1 MSKAYDPTEEST
13 RDRIYSGITVVTD
26 DDIANLMS
34 CGGMAAH
41 PPGYECAFEDPPMYA
56 WHCQYC
62 PEGVGWTEDEPC
74 TVCGLYLDQQPGGS
88 SSFYASYYN
97 TGSDDCDWICSMC
110 ANHNWNW
117 RMQCN
122 RCHTC
127 RQDEAAAVK
136 PSNTCQ
142 PSSLLPS
149 TGLPALF
156 SVSPRARVGTIV
168 KHRLKKRLS
177 THPAGVFKDHDWV
190 CTSCGNINWDW
201 RMQCHQCRCAKP
213 VVCERGMASYTQ

>member
-34 CGGMAAH
+34 CGGMAH

-74 TVCGLYLDQQPGGS
+74 TVCGLYLDQQPGGF
-88 SSFYASYYN
+88 SFFPSYYN
-97 TGSDDCDWICSMC
+97 TGSDDSDWMCSMC
-110 ANHNWNW
+110 ANHNGNW

-122 RCHTC
+122 RCHTINR
-127 RQDEAAAVK
+127 RQTE
-136 PSNTCQ
+136 
-142 PSSLLPS
+142 
-149 TGLPALF
+149 
-156 SVSPRARVGTIV
+156 
-168 KHRLKKRLS
+168 H
-177 THPAGVFKDHDWV
+177 H
-190 CTSCGNINWDW
+190 
-201 RMQCHQCRCAKP
+201 
-213 VVCERGMASYTQ
+213 SY